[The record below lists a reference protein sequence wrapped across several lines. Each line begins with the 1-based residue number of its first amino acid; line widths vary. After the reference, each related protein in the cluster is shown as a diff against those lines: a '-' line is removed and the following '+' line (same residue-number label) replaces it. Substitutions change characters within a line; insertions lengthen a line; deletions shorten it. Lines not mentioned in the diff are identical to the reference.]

1 MKTGIMNF
9 IINNCKEI
17 QRPVHFKNWT
27 RKKYAI
33 YNSLRK
39 IIKICILSITYTILI
54 PQKTSASQRDTIRIN
69 IKIDLEE
76 VEVIGQRSPALYSEV
91 SRIVTVITKN
101 EIQSAPVQSAGDLLE
116 YIAGLD
122 NRQRGIFGIQS
133 DINIRGGTFDQVM
146 IMVNG
151 INISDPQTGHF
162 SLYLPVEIES
172 IERIEILNGPAARV
186 LGSNAFAGAI
196 NFVTG
201 TKSSNNINASVN
213 FGEYG
218 FSRLNTSG
226 TILTKT
232 TKNFLSVSKTKSNG
246 YIDFTAFDRYN
257 LFYHGE
263 LEYDNIDVSY
273 QIGYDN
279 RDFEANSYYS
289 SKYPEQYEIVKTTFA
304 AIKANTGNKIKISPS
319 IYWRRLN
326 DYLQMV
332 IDSSYTFHIYNLID
346 IFGANVNFII
356 PTKFGNTSLGFEYR
370 TENIY
375 SNNRG
380 FDMTRPIIMP
390 GYKNVLLD
398 KSYVRSNAGYFL
410 EHNMQLGNLYF
421 STGLMLNWNSTF
433 RNKIKVFPGID
444 ISYNILHGFKV
455 YSSINQAFRLPTF
468 TDLFYDDPVQ
478 YGNIELKPEKAT
490 TLETG
495 LKLNTPEILGYFA
508 FYHRIGKN
516 NIDWVWDAD
525 TNKWHTENIA
535 EISANGID
543 FSIVFNFNEIFSPDF
558 FIKNLNFSYSFVD
571 IIKSTGEFESKYAL
585 DNLKH
590 KLTITSVIR
599 ITKNTE
605 ASIYT
610 VYQNRAGN
618 YDVYDANSDSS
629 LLFPYKPF
637 WLISAKLQRNI
648 SSLNVFVEAN
658 NILNITYRDISSVI
672 QPGRWIIAGFK
683 INLDFPLKSKSLK

>member
-54 PQKTSASQRDTIRIN
+54 PQKTTASQRDTIRIN
-69 IKIDLEE
+69 NKIDLEE

-116 YIAGLD
+116 YITGLD
-122 NRQRGIFGIQS
+122 VRQRGMFGIQA
-133 DINIRGGTFDQVM
+133 DVNIRGSTFDQVL
-146 IMVNG
+146 IMLNG
-151 INISDPQTGHF
+151 INISDPQTGHY

-201 TKSSNNINASVN
+201 TKSNNNINATAS

-218 FSRLNTSG
+218 FSKLNTSG
-226 TILTKT
+226 TIIAKNS
-232 TKNFLSVSKTKSNG
+232 KNFLSLSKTKSNG
-246 YIDFTAFDRYN
+246 YIELTGFNRYN

-263 LEYDNIDVSY
+263 IKSDNIDISY
-273 QIGYDN
+273 QLGYDN
-279 RDFEANSYYS
+279 RDFEANSFYS
-289 SKYPEQYEIVKTTFA
+289 SKYPEQYDIVKTTFA
-304 AIKANTGNKIKISPS
+304 AIKANAGNKIKISPS

-326 DYLQMV
+326 DHYEMV
-332 IDSSYTFHIYNLID
+332 IDSSYTFHVYNLID
-346 IFGANVNFII
+346 IFGANVNFVL
-356 PTKFGNTSLGFEYR
+356 PTKFGNTSFGFEYR
-370 TENIY
+370 IENIF

-380 FDMTRPIIMP
+380 FDITYPVKMP
-390 GYKNVLLD
+390 RYKNVLLD
-398 KSYVRSNAGYFL
+398 KSYVRSNLGYFL
-410 EHNMQLGNLYF
+410 EHNLHLGNLYL
-421 STGLMLNWNSTF
+421 SAGLMLNLNSALK
-433 RNKIKVFPGID
+433 NKITVYPGID

-468 TDLFYDDPVQ
+468 TDMFYDAPDK
-478 YGNIELKPEKAT
+478 YGNIELKPEKAI

-495 LKLNTPEILGYFA
+495 LKLTTPEILGHLS
-508 FYHRIGKN
+508 FYHRIGED
-516 NIDWVWDAD
+516 NIDWVWE
-525 TNKWHTENIA
+525 TETSRWHSENIA
-535 EISANGID
+535 EITANGID
-543 FSIVFNFNEIFSPDF
+543 FSLLFNINEILGPDFLIKRMNFN
-558 FIKNLNFSYSFVD
+558 YSFID
-571 IIKSTGEFESKYAL
+571 IIKSTGEFESQYAL

-629 LLFPYKPF
+629 LLFPYKPQ
-637 WLISAKLQRNI
+637 LII
-648 SSLNVFVEAN
+648 S
-658 NILNITYRDISSVI
+658 III
-672 QPGRWIIAGFK
+672 QYINFFIRICIIYIFLTSF
-683 INLDFPLKSKSLK
+683 I